1 MIYHIRAI
9 SNESDDFLFDI
20 AIDSGVTF
28 QELHDFIQEK
38 LDYDPSHLS
47 SFFITDIDWNK
58 EIEVVA
64 IDMEGEESEAARLM
78 EDATLG
84 ELLIERKDR
93 FIYVYDIFNERV
105 LFMEL
110 IQIDKGELK
119 APVATVLK
127 GEVPLQIVED
137 VDDDDNYLEDEFSD
151 DDYYDDGDDYYSDD
165 IDLDSLSDEYY

>member
-47 SFFITDIDWNK
+47 SFFITDREWNK
-58 EIEVVA
+58 EVEVVA
-64 IDMEGEESEAARLM
+64 MDMGDGSMGEVKLM
-78 EDATLG
+78 EEATLE
-84 ELLIERKDR
+84 ELLLERKER
-93 FIYVYDIFNERV
+93 FIYVYDIFNERI

-110 IQIDKGELK
+110 IQIDKGNLS
-119 APVATVLK
+119 APVATTLK
-127 GEVPLQIVED
+127 GDIPPQIIDEEED
-137 VDDDDNYLEDEFSD
+137 DMMDIDFE
-151 DDYYDDGDDYYSDD
+151 DDYYDDEDDYFSDD
-165 IDLDSLSDEYY
+165 IDLDSLPDDYY